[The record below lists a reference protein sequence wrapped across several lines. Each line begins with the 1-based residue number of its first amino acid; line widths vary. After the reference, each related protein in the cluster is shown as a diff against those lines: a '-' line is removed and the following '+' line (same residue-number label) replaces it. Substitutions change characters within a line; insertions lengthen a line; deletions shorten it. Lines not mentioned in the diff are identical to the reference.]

1 MAAIQS
7 HYEVESSEGNFIFKI
22 TPTKAKAHIGISVFG
37 TLLFAALGAAFGG
50 TEGIFLSLIGFWMYV
65 IGIMIL
71 RNKGRQPYSIKL
83 TNQGIE
89 SRSGSVLSKQSISHL
104 KVGNKYLKNKYQGQT
119 SGFQPTPMGIVV
131 TPGVAGSVA
140 LAATGAV
147 NLMNSTLGAA
157 TKAQVSQDIASTYFV
172 EAICRGKHELVAD
185 FLTEETA
192 IALMNEI
199 TALATQT
206 WVAS

>member
-1 MAAIQS
+1 MASIKS
-7 HYEVESSEGNFIFKI
+7 HYEVQGIEGNFLFNI
-22 TPTKAKAHIGISVFG
+22 TPTKAKAHLGMSIVG
-37 TLLFAALGAAFGG
+37 TLFFAILGGALGGM
-50 TEGIFLSLIGFWMYV
+50 EGLVLSLIGFWMYV
-65 IGIMIL
+65 VGVMML

-89 SRSGSVLSKQSISHL
+89 SRRGGLLSKQSISHL
-104 KVGNKYLKNKYQGQT
+104 KVSNKYLKNKYQGLT

-140 LAATGAV
+140 LATTGAV

-157 TKAQVSQDIASTYFV
+157 TQAQASQDISSSYMV
-172 EAICRGKHELVAD
+172 EAICRGKHETIAD

-199 TALATQT
+199 TTLATQT
-206 WVAS
+206 WATS